1 VPLGAGFLFN
11 HIAAS
16 LLMWTILG
24 GNLLLIGA
32 FFILAFLIPRC
43 TGAAIST
50 ARSGDCLHSEA
61 PDQAEKGFELV
72 AVDKQ
77 EKIHVS
83 QAYFLC
89 LISSLPRRL
98 GELCSREQCTGEGA
112 CFGWSQRCVHHTP
125 LSPRKHLPSK
135 DLQ

>member
-1 VPLGAGFLFN
+1 MLWVVTLLYGLCMASIYALIFSFPFQLGLTITGRTSSIFIVGASFGGMLVPLGAGFLFN

-50 ARSGDCLHSEA
+50 ARSGDCLHSVA
-61 PDQAEKGFELV
+61 PDQAEKGFVLV

-83 QAYFLC
+83 QA
-89 LISSLPRRL
+89 
-98 GELCSREQCTGEGA
+98 
-112 CFGWSQRCVHHTP
+112 
-125 LSPRKHLPSK
+125 
-135 DLQ
+135 